1 MKATLAILISSVGV
15 LLGWVGKAATMG
27 RMDAEE
33 FRLVKDGKV
42 LWSVEPSRGGAIM
55 TFFVDGKPMIELGAD
70 SNASALNINAIGSS
84 EQCNIVVKEGVV
96 SWGMG
101 APGAA
106 QIVDRME
113 KKEGAWTV
121 LRHAQVREHSAW
133 WKGAEIDIDEGFSR
147 GFEMGMKSGG
157 GRHPYVV
164 KTVGDDIE
172 AHGIGGGGVWRALA
186 TKKGRLALEVIIAEK
201 GKALWEYWIK

>member
-1 MKATLAILISSVGV
+1 
-15 LLGWVGKAATMG
+15 
-27 RMDAEE
+27 
-33 FRLVKDGKV
+33 
-42 LWSVEPSRGGAIM
+42 
-55 TFFVDGKPMIELGAD
+55 
-70 SNASALNINAIGSS
+70 
-84 EQCNIVVKEGVV
+84 
-96 SWGMG
+96 MG

-133 WKGAEIDIDEGFSR
+133 WKGAEIDIDSGFSR